1 MNTVFTNHHNMSYFQ
16 RRSFFPR
23 TLLLIL
29 RFLGLKKKYSR
40 RNKESD
46 LEQITFTKFY
56 DRKLTKEEMEAEF
69 DKFNRRF
76 RETDDGNKIKLK
88 FN

>member
-1 MNTVFTNHHNMSYFQ
+1 MSYFQ

-23 TLLLIL
+23 TILFIL

-46 LEQITFTKFY
+46 LEQIIFT
-56 DRKLTKEEMEAEF
+56 RLLTKEEIEAEF
-69 DKFNRRF
+69 DKFNRSF
-76 RETDDGNKIKLK
+76 RETDDGKKIKLK

>member
-1 MNTVFTNHHNMSYFQ
+1 MSYFQ
-16 RRSFFPR
+16 RRGFLPR
-23 TLLLIL
+23 TILFIL

-46 LEQITFTKFY
+46 LEQIIFTKM
-56 DRKLTKEEMEAEF
+56 LTKEEIEAEF

-76 RETDDGNKIKLK
+76 RETDDGKKIKLK